1 MSEKTNHK
9 VKINLSTPWHQN
21 QLQHKV
27 LQTLLHVV
35 FLLEILPTQSLN
47 I

>member
-9 VKINLSTPWHQN
+9 VKINLSNPWHQN
-21 QLQHKV
+21 QLQQSTTDFATRRV
-27 LQTLLHVV
+27 
-35 FLLEILPTQSLN
+35 LLEILPTQSLN